1 VTQSMTPSKHSARHR
16 VARRAPSRY
25 AVIAFALVVSS
36 LTAGSAAV
44 GLAVRS
50 QSHVVAGPRTQ
61 LEEPTGPIGGSPPVA
76 PSSPASAAPA
86 KGSSPPAGTS
96 SSPPATRKAPTG
108 TPHTTGGASVT
119 GPPVVASA
127 TVTSAGATPSATPS
141 RPLNAQEQAVLELT
155 NAARQKQGCAPLRVD
170 DRLEAAAQAHAADM
184 ASRHYFSHVSPEG
197 LDPSARARAAGF
209 PSGAGENIAMGFTTA
224 SVVMDGWMGSRGH
237 RANILNCSYTVI
249 GVGYDPRTIKSGFA
263 PGSWVQMFGVL

>member
-1 VTQSMTPSKHSARHR
+1 MTQSMTPSKHSARHR
-16 VARRAPSRY
+16 VTRRAPSRY

-50 QSHVVAGPRTQ
+50 QSHVVAGPRTE
-61 LEEPTGPIGGSPPVA
+61 LAEPTGPIGGSPAAA
-76 PSSPASAAPA
+76 PSSPASATPA
-86 KGSSPPAGTS
+86 KGSSPRVGTS

-108 TPHTTGGASVT
+108 TPAHHRCVGDRPAGGGLSHRDQR
-119 GPPVVASA
+119 GRR
-127 TVTSAGATPSATPS
+127 PSATPS
-141 RPLNAQEQAVLELT
+141 RSLNAQEQVVLDLT
-155 NAARQKQGCAPLRVD
+155 NAARQKQGCGPLRVD
-170 DRLEAAAQAHAADM
+170 GRLEAAAQAHAADM
-184 ASRHYFSHVSPEG
+184 ASRHYFSHISPEG

-209 PSGAGENIAMGFTTA
+209 PAGAGENIAMGFATA
-224 SVVMDGWMGSRGH
+224 SAVMDGWMGSRGH

-249 GVGYDPRTIKSGFA
+249 GVGYDPRTITSGFA